1 MRTSGSEHVVCS
13 KLEAADVLGATELM
27 RILEAGAQT
36 CSEVKEA

>member
-13 KLEAADVLGATELM
+13 KLEAADVLDATELM
-27 RILEAGAQT
+27 AMPKAGGRT